1 MESEKMKIGDN
12 NMKTEAETNEQTYH
26 TEVEERLKWWAE
38 KHSKTIQE
46 ARDSFTAYLASD
58 LGISNPSDEEDDFLI
73 EAAESF
79 MVERRVMSS
88 MSSANATEL
97 VGFFIGV
104 DAKVRDSQE
113 RKRAPAVSAALNDM
127 SEAINLGLVA
137 RAYTENGVWML
148 EKKDGPVK
156 TEDSADEKPW
166 FLFEE
171 HGLSIAI
178 LQNNPDWSRFGEP
191 ITPYRWQRTYHFYG
205 NEKGDFIDSQ
215 NHLRITVTSKNADD
229 WHVPQMFS
237 PCTLKVRARNSTPS
251 KGWEDVWNGLPF
263 PSAVTYGD
271 IVEEQYKDAVKAER
285 LLPTSANF
293 VQDLSTL
300 GEIFQTKSETIAGIP
315 NPVGPMVV
323 IKAKVSD
330 LRLEPSDYEYDPTGH
345 TYFMRV
351 TSFDLMRS
359 FEDNRRDIGVGI
371 HGFLGDEGR
380 CFEYATVDGYKP
392 YAIKST
398 VFIYGRLGMTVK
410 DDAQIPKINAVGIYA
425 VPRLAIPGGEG
436 GETGVDQYK
445 GE

>member
-1 MESEKMKIGDN
+1 MKIGNGN
-12 NMKTEAETNEQTYH
+12 NEAEKNEQTYH

-38 KHSKTIQE
+38 KHGKTIE
-46 ARDSFTAYLASD
+46 GAREQFAAYLLTD
-58 LGISNPSDEEDDFLI
+58 LGISEASNEDDDFLI

-88 MSSANATEL
+88 TSSANAVGL
-97 VGFFIGV
+97 VGFFTGF
-104 DAKVRDSQE
+104 DSKVRDAQE
-113 RKRAPAVSAALNDM
+113 RKRAPAVSAALNDLN
-127 SEAINLGLVA
+127 EAISLGLVA
-137 RAYTENGVWML
+137 RAYTEDGVWML
-148 EKKDGPVK
+148 EKADGSVK
-156 TEDSADEKPW
+156 TEESADEKPW

-178 LQNNPDWSRFGEP
+178 LQNNPDWSRHGEP

-205 NEKGDFIDSQ
+205 NTSEEFIDEQS
-215 NHLRITVTSKNADD
+215 HLRITVTSKTPDE
-229 WHVPQMFS
+229 WHIPQMYS
-237 PCTLKVRARNSTPS
+237 PCTLKVRARNSVS
-251 KGWEDVWNGLPF
+251 AGWEDVWNALPF
-263 PSAVTYGD
+263 PSAITYGD
-271 IVEEQYKDAVKAER
+271 IVEEQYKDAVKPER
-285 LLPTSANF
+285 LLPTSERF
-293 VQDLSTL
+293 VKDLSTL
-300 GEIFQTKSETIAGIP
+300 GEMYQTKSETIAGIP

-330 LRLEPSDYEYDPTGH
+330 MRLEPSDYEWDPSGH

-359 FEDNRRDIGVGI
+359 FEDNRRDVGIGI

-380 CFEYATVDGYKP
+380 CFEYATEDGYKP

-410 DDAQIPKINAVGIYA
+410 DDVEIPKINAVGIYA
-425 VPRLAIPGGEG
+425 VPRLAIPSGEG
-436 GETGVDQYK
+436 GNTSVDQFK